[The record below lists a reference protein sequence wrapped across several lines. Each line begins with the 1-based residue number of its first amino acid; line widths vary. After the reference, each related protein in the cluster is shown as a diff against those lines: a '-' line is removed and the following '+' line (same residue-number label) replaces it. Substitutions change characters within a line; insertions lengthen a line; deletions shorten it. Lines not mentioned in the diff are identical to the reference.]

1 MIPIDPHKKIR
12 KPNGFFI
19 FSGESKGN
27 IGRKRLKSDSFNKH
41 IRFSHINID
50 EQNVIIFKFVLFI
63 PHITQQIY
71 PQDVIAIH
79 DWILELLHLS
89 RYTSI
94 YILIQIVISRRTT
107 ELRLL

>member
-1 MIPIDPHKKIR
+1 MTLLINTLGFPISILMNKMSLFSI
-12 KPNGFFI
+12 FF
-19 FSGESKGN
+19 
-27 IGRKRLKSDSFNKH
+27 
-41 IRFSHINID
+41 
-50 EQNVIIFKFVLFI
+50 LFI

-79 DWILELLHLS
+79 DWILELLHLG

-107 ELRLL
+107 ELQLL